1 MSKTNLSRRGF
12 LATASAGLVI
22 GVVLPVRSRAQSGAA
37 LAFDP
42 SSDAATFA
50 PNAFVRVAPDD
61 TVTVMIKHI
70 EFGQGPNTG
79 LSTLVAEELDADWS
93 QMRAESAPAND
104 ELYANSLFGLQGT
117 GGSTAMAN
125 SYMQMRKAGAAARA
139 MLVDAAA
146 EEWGVPASEITV
158 SKGRIAHAKSG
169 QESGFGALAE
179 KAATMTAPAEPTLKK
194 AADFVLIGTDVPK
207 LDTEAKTTGKAIFTM
222 DVYREGMET
231 VVVAHPHKMGAVV
244 ASYDDAAAVK
254 VPGVTAVRQIPQ
266 GVAVYARNTAAALKG
281 REALSITW
289 DNSNAETRTSEQ
301 MFADFSKAADAGGRP
316 AQEVGDAQAGIDGAA
331 QVIETEFHFPYLAHA
346 ALEPL
351 DAVIEM
357 TDGKAE
363 LWMGSQ
369 FPSLDKPTLA
379 QTLGI
384 DPSNVAINVMFAGG
398 SFGRRAQPTA
408 HVAAEI
414 GEIAKAAGGNGSWK
428 LLWTRED
435 DMTGGYYRPLTVH
448 KMRGGLDADGN
459 IVGWHD
465 VVVNQ
470 SIMAGGPMAGMM
482 KDGMDPTSYEGAI
495 EMPYDLADLKVDWVQ
510 QESPVSVLWWR
521 SVGHSHTG
529 YATEVFLDQLL
540 EAGGKDPVQGRLDL
554 LKGDKG
560 RDRAVLEKVA
570 ELAGWDG
577 TRVKG
582 DRGYGV
588 ALHESFNTYVA
599 QIVEVSDKN
608 GFPKVEKVWCA
619 VDCGVAVNPNVIRA
633 QIEGGA
639 GYGLGSVLFDEVTL
653 GEGGTIKERNFD
665 QYRILRIHEMP
676 QVEVAII
683 QSDNDPTGIGEPGL
697 PPVGPAVAN
706 AWRALTG
713 QVVTKL
719 PFIKSVGV

>member
-1 MSKTNLSRRGF
+1 MSHATLSRRGF

-22 GVVLPVRSRAQSGAA
+22 GVVLPVKSRAQSGAA
-37 LAFDP
+37 QAFDP
-42 SSDAATFA
+42 SSDASTFA

-93 QMRAESAPAND
+93 QMRAESAPAD
-104 ELYANSLFGLQGT
+104 DALYANSLFGLQGT

-146 EEWGVPASEITV
+146 QEWGVPASEITV
-158 SKGRIAHAKSG
+158 SKGQIAHAASG
-169 QESGFGALAE
+169 KTSGFGALAE
-179 KAATMTAPAEPTLKK
+179 KAATMTAPAEPVLKK

-207 LDTEAKTTGKAIFTM
+207 LDTKTKTNGQAMFTM
-222 DVYREGMET
+222 DVYRDGMET
-231 VVVAHPHKMGAVV
+231 VVVAHPQKMGAVV
-244 ASYDDAAAVK
+244 ASYDDAEAINVA
-254 VPGVTAVRQIPQ
+254 GVTAIRQIPQ
-266 GVAVYARNTAAALKG
+266 GIAVYAKNTAAALKG
-281 REALSITW
+281 RDALKITW
-289 DNSNAETRTSEQ
+289 DDSNAETRSSEEIY
-301 MFADFSKAADAGGRP
+301 ADFSKAADAGGRS
-316 AQEVGDAQAGIDGAA
+316 AEEAGDAMAGIDGAA
-331 QVIETEFHFPYLAHA
+331 QVIEAEFQFPYLAHA

-384 DPSNVAINVMFAGG
+384 DPADVAINVMLAGG

-459 IVGWHD
+459 IVGWHN

-470 SIMAGGPMAGMM
+470 SIMAGGPMAAMM
-482 KDGMDPTSYEGAI
+482 QDGMDPTSYEGATK
-495 EMPYDLADLKVDWVQ
+495 MPYDLANLKVDWVRQ
-510 QESPVSVLWWR
+510 DSPVTVLWWR

-554 LKGDKG
+554 LKGDMG

-570 ELAGWDG
+570 EIAGWDG
-577 TRVKG
+577 TKVRG

-599 QIVEVSDKN
+599 QIVEVSDNN
-608 GFPKVEKVWCA
+608 GFPKVEKIWCA
-619 VDCGVAVNPNVIRA
+619 VDCGIAVNPNVIRA

-639 GYGLGSVLFDEVTL
+639 GYGLGSVLFDQVTL
-653 GEGGTIKERNFD
+653 GDGGTIMERNFD
-665 QYRILRIHEMP
+665 TYRMLRINEMP
-676 QVEVAII
+676 EVEVAII

-697 PPVGPAVAN
+697 PPVGPAIAN

-713 QVVTKL
+713 QNITKL
-719 PFIKSVGV
+719 PFTKSVGA

>member
-1 MSKTNLSRRGF
+1 MTNLNLSRRGF
-12 LATASAGLVI
+12 LSTASAGLVI
-22 GVVLPVRSRAQSGAA
+22 GVVLPERSRAQSGAA
-37 LAFDP
+37 TAFDP
-42 SSDAATFA
+42 AADPATFA

-61 TVTVMIKHI
+61 TVTVLIKHI

-79 LSTLVAEELDADWS
+79 LATLVAEELDADWS

-104 ELYANSLFGLQGT
+104 ELYANTLFGLQGT

-146 EEWGVPASEITV
+146 AEWSVPASEITI
-158 SKGRIAHAKSG
+158 SKGRISHPNGTEA
-169 QESGFGALAE
+169 GFGAFAE
-179 KAATMTAPAEPTLKK
+179 KAATMTAPAEPKLKEAK
-194 AADFVLIGTDVPK
+194 DFTLIGTDVPK
-207 LDTEAKTTGKAIFTM
+207 LDTHAKTTGQAEYTM

-231 VVVAHPHKMGAVV
+231 VVVAHPDKMGAVV
-244 ASYDDAAAVK
+244 ASFDDTDALK
-254 VPGVTAVRQIPQ
+254 VPGVIAVREIPQ
-266 GVAVYARNTAAALKG
+266 GVAVYAKTTGAALKG
-281 REALSITW
+281 REALQVTW
-289 DNSNAETRTSEQ
+289 DDSKAETRSSAQ
-301 MFADFSKAADAGGRP
+301 IYADFSRAAAEGGR
-316 AQEVGDAQAGIDGAA
+316 AAEEVGDAIAGIDGAA
-331 QVIETEFHFPYLAHA
+331 QVIEAEFHFPYLAHA

-351 DAVIEM
+351 DAVLEV

-379 QTLGI
+379 ATLGI
-384 DPSNVAINVMFAGG
+384 DPSDVQINVMFAGG

-408 HVAAEI
+408 HVAAEVA
-414 GEIAKAAGGNGSWK
+414 EIAKAAGGNGSWK

-435 DMTGGYYRPLTVH
+435 DMIGGYYRPLTVH
-448 KMRGGLDADGN
+448 KMKGGLDEDGN

-470 SIMAGGPMAGMM
+470 SIMAGGPMEGMM
-482 KDGMDPTSYEGAI
+482 KDGMDPTSYEGATK
-495 EMPYDLADLKVDWVQ
+495 MPYDLPALKVDWVRQ
-510 QESPVSVLWWR
+510 DSPVSVLWWR

-554 LKGDKG
+554 MKGDAG
-560 RDRAVLEKVA
+560 RDRGVLEKVA
-570 ELAGWDG
+570 ALAGWDG
-577 TRVKG
+577 TKVKG
-582 DRGYGV
+582 DRAYGV
-588 ALHESFNTYVA
+588 AVHESFNTYVA
-599 QIVEVSDKN
+599 QIVEVSDQG
-608 GFPKVEKVWCA
+608 GFPKVHKIWCA

-653 GEGGTIKERNFD
+653 GEGGTIMERNFD
-665 QYRILRIHEMP
+665 TYRMLRINEMP
-676 QVEVAII
+676 QVEVAIV

-713 QVVTKL
+713 QAVTKL
-719 PFIKSVGV
+719 PFTKSVGV